1 MAYTSS
7 GDLSKYIKRLWLIIL
22 APFGFFLLI
31 VLLTSLDVFGELP
44 SVEELQNP
52 QSNLASVVYSADMK
66 VLGKFYKENRTN
78 AKYVDLNPYLINAL
92 KATED
97 ARFDEHS
104 GVDLKALLRAAS
116 GIVGGGSKGG
126 GSTLSQQLAKMLF
139 PRKDLNKFELVLKK
153 IKEWIVA
160 ARLERNYTKEEI
172 MTMYLNKFDFL
183 NLAVGIKSA
192 SQIYFGKQA
201 KELNLQ
207 ESALLVGMCQNPA
220 LYNPVNK
227 KKVERA
233 TIRRNVV
240 MLQMVK
246 YGYLSR
252 VEYDSLKVLPIKLS
266 FSPED
271 HNDGLAP
278 YFREYL
284 RDEYLKTW
292 CEEHKRPDGKPY
304 DIYRDGLKI
313 YTSID
318 SRMQQYAE
326 ESVSEHLV
334 DLQKQFWRDLKNKKN
349 APFDWRISKEEGEKI
364 IRSAMKRS
372 DRYRSWKKAGKSD
385 EEIEASFKSEKV
397 DMRIFA
403 WKGERDT
410 VMTPWDSI
418 KYYKSFLQTG
428 FMAMEPHTGYVKAWV
443 GGINHKYFKYDHVKV
458 GTRQVGSTF
467 KPFVYALAIREGLS
481 PCHKVANVKTCIE
494 GPSKTWCPDNSDN
507 RYNGR
512 EVTLRFALAQSI
524 NYVSAWVI
532 KQYGPQAVI
541 NMVKQMGVTTDIPAQ
556 YAIALGSADISV
568 FEMVGAN
575 ATFAN
580 RGTYTQPIFVTRIE
594 DKNGK
599 VLEEFIPK
607 TTEVLNEE
615 KAYIMLQLMRG
626 VVDYG
631 TGTRLRRGYGLMN
644 QIAGKTGT
652 TQNNSDG
659 WFMGITPELV
669 AGAWVGAEDRSVHF
683 ASTAQGQG
691 ATMALPIW
699 GKFFKKVYADNTLKV
714 SKSEFKKPAGLGN
727 IELDCSKYDA
737 ENADLENS
745 TLDENDNPFDDMV
758 DPDAKAAEKVEVKK
772 DDDKEKVQSKKP
784 KCD

>member
-1 MAYTSS
+1 
-7 GDLSKYIKRLWLIIL
+7 LS
-22 APFGFFLLI
+22 
-31 VLLTSLDVFGELP
+31 
-44 SVEELQNP
+44 
-52 QSNLASVVYSADMK
+52 
-66 VLGKFYKENRTN
+66 
-78 AKYVDLNPYLINAL
+78 
-92 KATED
+92 
-97 ARFDEHS
+97 
-104 GVDLKALLRAAS
+104 RAA
-116 GIVGGGSKGG
+116 
-126 GSTLSQQLAKMLF
+126 
-139 PRKDLNKFELVLKK
+139 
-153 IKEWIVA
+153 
-160 ARLERNYTKEEI
+160 
-172 MTMYLNKFDFL
+172 
-183 NLAVGIKSA
+183 
-192 SQIYFGKQA
+192 
-201 KELNLQ
+201 
-207 ESALLVGMCQNPA
+207 
-220 LYNPVNK
+220 
-227 KKVERA
+227 
-233 TIRRNVV
+233 
-240 MLQMVK
+240 
-246 YGYLSR
+246 
-252 VEYDSLKVLPIKLS
+252 YDSLKVLPIKLS

-284 RDEYLKTW
+284 RDVYLKEW
-292 CEEHKRPDGKPY
+292 CEHHKRPDGKPY

-318 SRMQQYAE
+318 SRMQKYAE
-326 ESVSEHLV
+326 ESVIEHLAE
-334 DLQKQFWRDLKNKKN
+334 LQKIFWKDLKQKKN
-349 APFDWRISKEEGEKI
+349 APFDWRISKDEGDKI
-364 IRSAMKRS
+364 VRSAMKRTE
-372 DRYRSWKKAGKSD
+372 RYRGMKKAGKSD
-385 EEIEASFKSEKV
+385 DEIESTFKSEKV
-397 DMRIFA
+397 DMRLFA
-403 WKGERDT
+403 WKGEIDT
-410 VMTPWDSI
+410 NITPWDSI

-428 FMAMEPHTGYVKAWV
+428 FMAMEPQSGYVKAWV

-467 KPFVYALAIREGLS
+467 KPFVYALAIREGYS

-532 KQYGPQAVI
+532 KQFGPEAVI
-541 NMVKQMGVTTDIPAQ
+541 NMVKQMGVTSEIPAQ
-556 YAIALGSADISV
+556 YSIALGSADISV

-575 ATFAN
+575 STFAN
-580 RGTYTQPIFVTRIE
+580 KGTYTQPIFVTRIE

-615 KAYIMLQLMRG
+615 KAYVMLQLMRG

-631 TGTRLRRGYGLMN
+631 TGTRLRRSYGLMN

-683 ASTAQGQG
+683 SSTAQGQG

-699 GKFFKKVYADNTLKV
+699 GKFFKKVYADKTLKV
-714 SKSEFKKPAGLGN
+714 SKAEFKKPISLNN

-737 ENADLENS
+737 ENAEIEN
-745 TLDENDNPFDDMV
+745 TNPDVDNPFDDAEESDTKPV
-758 DPDAKAAEKVEVKK
+758 SNNSADAKAEDEKIA
-772 DDDKEKVQSKKP
+772 KP
-784 KCD
+784 KK